1 MADTDP
7 SAAAPQGP
15 QIQVLRQYIKDLSFE
30 NPNAP
35 QTLRANKKAPQINF
49 NVDVGVRKIE
59 DGLHEVSL
67 RMEARAQMEDDVA
80 FICEL
85 VYAGLFGFQN
95 IEEKDLPPFLL
106 IEAPRILF
114 PFARK
119 IVADMTSEGGY
130 PPIML
135 DPIDFAA
142 LYRQRLAQQ
151 AAQST
156 EGVQGADQP
165 AGEVDGDGADE
176 KA

>member
-1 MADTDP
+1 MADTDQ
-7 SAAAPQGP
+7 SAAAQEGP

-35 QTLRANKKAPQINF
+35 QSLRSQQKGPQVQF
-49 NVDVGVRKIE
+49 NVDVGVRKVE
-59 DGLHEVSL
+59 DDLHEVSL
-67 RMEARAQMEDDVA
+67 RLDAKAEREEGVA

-85 VYAGLFGFQN
+85 VYSGLFGFRN
-95 IEEKDLPPFLL
+95 IEEQDLPPFLL

-119 IVADMTSEGGY
+119 LMADLTSEGGY

-156 EGVQGADQP
+156 EGVQGDQAP
-165 AGEVDGDGADE
+165 SGDDANGKSA
-176 KA
+176 